1 MLAFRDKPEV
11 SVSVPDQLM
20 LEKATPILRQDE
32 RLWPAVSQL
41 SLPPLPI
48 HQNLYQG
55 LIRSVV
61 YQQLSGKAAGT
72 IHGRFLDLFEDRYPH
87 TDEIL
92 HFDEEELRA
101 VGLSRQKAGYI
112 QNVARFFTEHDTTE
126 LVQLEDEALIKEL
139 THIKGIGTWTV
150 QMILLFNLGRPDVF
164 PPDDLGIQKAMQQI
178 YGLEGRGRQLKQAML
193 AIAENWRP
201 YRSVATRLLWRYLD

>member
-1 MLAFRDKPEV
+1 
-11 SVSVPDQLM
+11 M
-20 LEKATPILRQDE
+20 LEKAKPILRQDE
-32 RLWPAVSQL
+32 QLWPSVSNL
-41 SLPPLPI
+41 SLPPLRI
-48 HQNLYQG
+48 NQDLYQG

-72 IHGRFLDLFEDRYPH
+72 IHGRFLELFEDGYPH
-87 TDEIL
+87 PEQVL
-92 HFDEEELRA
+92 GFEEEELRA

-112 QNVARFFTEHDTTE
+112 QNVARFFTTHDTTE

-139 THIKGIGTWTV
+139 TQIKGIGKWTV

-178 YGLEGRGRQLKQAML
+178 YGLDMRGRQLKQAML
-193 AIAENWRP
+193 AIAENWQP